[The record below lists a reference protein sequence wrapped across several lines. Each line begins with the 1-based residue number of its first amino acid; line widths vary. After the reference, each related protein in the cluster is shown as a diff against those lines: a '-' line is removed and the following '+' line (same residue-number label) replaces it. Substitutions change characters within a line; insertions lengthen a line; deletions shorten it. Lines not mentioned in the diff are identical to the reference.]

1 MNDTPPTPTQ
11 PSSDRWRDNAP
22 LLGVAAI
29 VIAALIVLGLINPE
43 PRSVHSPAAIAAT
56 SGTATLSKHA
66 QAELRA
72 LPASGTNPT
81 GPQSQLA
88 PDSARAQNAAAPFV
102 DMGRNAARPFAF
114 AGNGADRFRA
124 RECLALA
131 GLAEAGAG
139 DADQRAVMQVILN
152 RVRHPAFAKTV
163 CGVVFEGSQ
172 RATGC
177 QFTFTCDGSLARTYP
192 ESLWSAA
199 RERADEA
206 LGGYT
211 HAAVGNA
218 THYHT
223 DWVYPW
229 WSNKLDKVAQVGTHL
244 FFRWRGTWGST
255 AALSARYRGG
265 EPDPAALRLAANRAP
280 DRAGEPGDAIGVGT
294 IVTGLAEPV
303 RSIAAATPPPVPGGL
318 PGSPAPGV
326 HFMQVGTADSAAQM
340 MARARTLCPGD
351 RYCQVYGW
359 TDAGDIPERLPLTPA
374 ARSTLRFSFLPARNG
389 NGEAVYFDCRLYP
402 NAPAAQCLPRARN

>member
-1 MNDTPPTPTQ
+1 MIDTTDISAQPP
-11 PSSDRWRDNAP
+11 SDRWRDNAP

-29 VIAALIVLGLINPE
+29 VIAALVALGLANPE
-43 PRSVHSPAAIAAT
+43 PRAVPTGAAAT
-56 SGTATLSKHA
+56 TTAETASLPAHE

-72 LPASGTNPT
+72 LPASGANPT

-88 PDSARAQNAAAPFV
+88 PDGARAQNAAAPFV
-102 DMGRNAARPFAF
+102 AMGKNAARPFAF

-192 ESLWSAA
+192 EGLWTAA
-199 RERADEA
+199 RKRADEA

-211 HAAVGNA
+211 HAPVGNA

-229 WSNKLDKVAQVGTHL
+229 WSSKLDKVAQVGTHL
-244 FFRWRGTWGST
+244 FFRWRGNWGST

-265 EPDPAALRLAANRAP
+265 EPDPAALRLAANKVP
-280 DRAGEPGDAIGVGT
+280 DRAGELGEAIGVGT
-294 IVTGLAEPV
+294 IATGLAEPV
-303 RSIAAATPPPVPGGL
+303 RTIAAPTPPPAPGGL

-326 HFMQVGTADSAAQM
+326 HFMQVGTADSATQM
-340 MARARTLCPGD
+340 IERARALCPGD

-374 ARSTLRFSFLPARNG
+374 ARATLRFSFLPARNG
-389 NGEAVYFDCRLYP
+389 NGEAVYFDCRTYP
-402 NAPAAQCLPRARN
+402 AAPAGQCLPRARN